1 MNSDDDIPKNDEL
14 YLGWCDDLFAQYSSP
29 CEMPSA
35 SDDLIYFMGP
45 WCEEEPP
52 CNIQSHNEPPKPPY
66 LNVPECQSSPLEAQK
81 GMVCH
86 IPPENA
92 LEEVETTESAQFLT
106 RRDIYGHGIEAKK
119 QRQFG
124 APGMWKTDETY
135 LELKRVGCGR
145 KENLLQLLRHI
156 RKPGDKTRDNERS
169 MNGLIAYLKEIPI
182 AELLLAWEE
191 LNTTMQLRSSEVQ
204 PTSPECGSDF
214 VGTCT
219 QIGSDLDDNAVDL
232 PEFWL

>member
-1 MNSDDDIPKNDEL
+1 MPPHLSMSSD
-14 YLGWCDDLFAQYSSP
+14 G
-29 CEMPSA
+29 
-35 SDDLIYFMGP
+35 
-45 WCEEEPP
+45 
-52 CNIQSHNEPPKPPY
+52 
-66 LNVPECQSSPLEAQK
+66 
-81 GMVCH
+81 
-86 IPPENA
+86 NA
-92 LEEVETTESAQFLT
+92 LQEAAERPHVLT

-124 APGMWKTDETY
+124 APGAWRTDETY
-135 LELKRVGCGR
+135 LELTRVGCGR
-145 KENLLQLLRHI
+145 KENLLQLLRHV